1 MVDNRST
8 ESLGDSIKI
17 LDNNDYF
24 EYDEDIIY
32 SIQDLSLRYS
42 SFILD
47 GLGGVW
53 EDLGQF
59 TGWKDTPL

>member
-47 GLGGVW
+47 GLGGV
-53 EDLGQF
+53 
-59 TGWKDTPL
+59 